1 MPLINFLLKHPDEI
15 LPFGNGSDK
24 SLHWFGLTDGNL
36 WLEPGEVKLYEYT
49 DSFLSLLTMSDTKY
63 VDYYLSRFIED
74 FTGLFEII
82 SAAIPDES
90 YAIAKNSSTLTQF
103 RETSKRCLD
112 DSDEA
117 DFDQAMEKYNTLIG
131 WIDQRELSS
140 GHLVGSPH
148 IGFFRNKNKISIVW
162 QADQRTKKNIPL
174 WTAQNGQIEMDY
186 PDFVSQIEDF
196 GISFFSAMTD
206 QVEIALDK
214 DWGAIKMDKLL
225 LAEEHRQRQIGFA
238 NQLRYLQQS

>member
-1 MPLINFLLKHPDEI
+1 MPLINFLLKHPDDI
-15 LPFGNGSDK
+15 FPFGTGSDK

-36 WLEPGEVKLYEYT
+36 WLQPGEVKLYEYT

-63 VDYYLSRFIED
+63 VDYYLSRFVED
-74 FTGLFEII
+74 FTERFETI

-90 YAIAKNSSTLTQF
+90 YAIVKNSTTLTQF
-103 RETSKRCLD
+103 RETSKR
-112 DSDEA
+112 
-117 DFDQAMEKYNTLIG
+117 G
-131 WIDQRELSS
+131 WIEQRELTS
-140 GHLVGSPH
+140 GHLVGSPR

-186 PDFVSQIEDF
+186 SEFVAQIEDF
-196 GISFFSAMTD
+196 GVSFFSAMTD
-206 QVEIALDK
+206 QVEIALEK
-214 DWGAIKMDKLL
+214 DWGAIKIDKLL
-225 LAEEHRQRQIGFA
+225 LAEEHQQRQIGFT